1 MVVAV
6 SEQLL
11 NQRAERRQELR
22 DLLRACG
29 YEPPSGVAMNALLA
43 KCPDVD
49 LAFTA
54 LTMAPRPRWVQL
66 IAGPPLR

>member
-1 MVVAV
+1 MAV

-11 NQRAERRQELR
+11 NERAERRIELR
-22 DLLRACG
+22 DLLRARGCK
-29 YEPPSGVAMNALLA
+29 PPSGLALNAVLA

-54 LTMAPRPRWVQL
+54 LTMVPRPSWVQL
-66 IAGPPLR
+66 LAGPLPS